1 MSFFELTE
9 LQILF
14 FYYTEVKSLHT
25 TVVDKTSQTDELQN
39 TVENNEINLEEIQ
52 MQRER
57 IRELKVAIQEMKQ
70 LEETRKISSLVPQTS
85 SDIISLPG

>member
-14 FYYTEVKSLHT
+14 FYDIEVKSLHT
-25 TVVDKTSQTDELQN
+25 TAVDKTSQTDELHN
-39 TVENNEINLEEIQ
+39 TVENNEIHLEEIQ

-57 IRELKVAIQEMKQ
+57 IRELEVTIQEMKL
-70 LEETRKISSLVPQTS
+70 LEETRMTSSLVPQTS
-85 SDIISLPG
+85 NDIISLPG